1 MIKNHVF
8 GDPNFK
14 TVEILVF
21 KATLSRADIAD
32 NKHHELHQSKILLSI
47 ERGVSFDF
55 DFSDEF

>member
-21 KATLSRADIAD
+21 KATLSRTDIAD
-32 NKHHELHQSKILLSI
+32 GLHH
-47 ERGVSFDF
+47 
-55 DFSDEF
+55 